1 MPCLD
6 GEVILGVDTHL
17 DSHTAA
23 VIDLL
28 GRTRATRT
36 VPATARGNRALL
48 AWARQHGTVRR
59 AGVEGT
65 GSYGASLARL
75 LAREGVEVI
84 EVTRAARQGRRHLG
98 KSDPVDA
105 EAAARSV
112 LAEQSSASP
121 KARTGIVE
129 SIRVLRI
136 TRATAVK
143 ARTQALLQIRTLI
156 ISAPDELRD
165 ELLTLKPKKAAER
178 CLTLPADCGRDAASM
193 TRRALRTL
201 ARRVCFLDDEIAELE
216 GELRKL
222 IALAA
227 PRLLAQPGVGPEC
240 AAKLLTIAGD
250 NPERLRSHG
259 ALAALCGA
267 SPVEASSGKTR
278 RHRLNRGGDRQG
290 NNALSTIAMNRM
302 QHHPETR
309 AYVERR
315 TAHGKTRREIRRCL
329 MRHLARRLFP
339 LLLADLHDAKNLT
352 LLT

>member
-1 MPCLD
+1 
-6 GEVILGVDTHL
+6 
-17 DSHTAA
+17 
-23 VIDLL
+23 
-28 GRTRATRT
+28 
-36 VPATARGNRALL
+36 
-48 AWARQHGTVRR
+48 
-59 AGVEGT
+59 
-65 GSYGASLARL
+65 
-75 LAREGVEVI
+75 
-84 EVTRAARQGRRHLG
+84 
-98 KSDPVDA
+98 
-105 EAAARSV
+105 V
-112 LAEQSSASP
+112 LAEQSTASP
-121 KARTGIVE
+121 KARTGVVE

-156 ISAPDELRD
+156 VSAPDELRD
-165 ELLTLKPKKAAER
+165 ELLALKPKKAAER
-178 CLTLPADCGRDAASM
+178 CLTLYADGGRDAGSM

-216 GELRKL
+216 GELREL

-259 ALAALCGA
+259 ALAAFCGA

-290 NNALSTIAMNRM
+290 NNALYTIAMNRM
-302 QHHPETR
+302 LHHPETK
-309 AYVERR
+309 AYVARR
-315 TAHGKTRREIRRCL
+315 TAEGKTRREIRRCL

-339 LLLADLHDAKNLT
+339 LLLADLHDAKSLP